1 MKMVETCSSSM
12 IFDPDH
18 YLYGT
23 LKAVN
28 EFIHAFELG
37 YTAAFP
43 DPPIKVLLILP
54 SRDGS
59 SLKEMTPNQQYS
71 SMIGSERSGNQKIS
85 FFSMTRKLQNQ
96 MKASQF
102 IMNQQNYQFQFL
114 TQERNK
120 ISFSYWANSYYCLI

>member
-1 MKMVETCSSSM
+1 MKMVEACSSSM

-18 YLYGT
+18 YLYSS

-37 YTAAFP
+37 YAAAFP
-43 DPPIKVLLILP
+43 DPPIKVLLILL

-59 SLKEMTPNQQYS
+59 SLKKMTPNQQYS

-96 MKASQF
+96 MKASQY

-114 TQERNK
+114 TQRNK
-120 ISFSYWANSYYCLI
+120 ISFSYWANSQYCLI

>member
-85 FFSMTRKLQNQ
+85 FFFND
-96 MKASQF
+96 
-102 IMNQQNYQFQFL
+102 
-114 TQERNK
+114 
-120 ISFSYWANSYYCLI
+120 